1 MPLPRHCMLKDFDC
15 RRKYAFRIATVTGAA
30 SAPKRSLPLRLPQ
43 RPPDVDH
50 AHRHAVLRTVR
61 EPSDLVVLKAVAGS
75 LDLDHFITSMHGSET
90 DQIQK
95 PDRLARMS
103 CARRMSD
110 SFRCAAG
117 MQSNASS
124 SSDSVRSRP

>member
-1 MPLPRHCMLKDFDC
+1 MEALMPLPRPCMLKDFDC

-75 LDLDHFITSMHGSET
+75 LDLDHYVDARVRNGSDPET
-90 DQIQK
+90 RPVGADV
-95 PDRLARMS
+95 
-103 CARRMSD
+103 
-110 SFRCAAG
+110 
-117 MQSNASS
+117 
-124 SSDSVRSRP
+124 VREAHERQL